1 MALPIDPELQRIR
14 DVTANFFFWQGLR
27 WVPIGAALLLF
38 TWSTMPSF
46 PLSAPWRDAMPWITL
61 ALGLG
66 ASWLCG
72 KYYARTYGQVRTLPG
87 LHARR
92 DAIKWG
98 IVYPAMGLA
107 LIIDDLVK
115 PPIAVSG
122 LVFALGIEAY
132 RRSTG
137 GGRRHYLLAS
147 AMFAVAT
154 VAPTLG
160 LVQPGRDVLAFVLGG
175 LGSVYLIGGVLDHL
189 ELRRMLQAK
198 DQHDHVGTV

>member
-1 MALPIDPELQRIR
+1 MALHIEPELRRIR
-14 DVTANFFFWQGLR
+14 AVTANFFFWQGLR
-27 WVPIGAALLLF
+27 WVPLGAALLLV

-46 PLSAPWRDAMPWITL
+46 PLSAPWRNALPWLTM

-72 KYYARTYGQVRTLPG
+72 KYYVRTYGHVRSLSG
-87 LHARR
+87 MHARR

-98 IVYPAMGLA
+98 IVYPAMCLA
-107 LIIDDLVK
+107 LIIDGLLK
-115 PPIAVSG
+115 PPIMVSG

-147 AMFAVAT
+147 VLFGVAT
-154 VAPTLG
+154 LAPTLG
-160 LVQPGRDVLAFVLGG
+160 LMQPGRDVLAFVIGG
-175 LGSVYLIGGVLDHL
+175 LGIVYMIGGVLDHL
-189 ELRRMLQAK
+189 ELRRMLQVR
-198 DQHDHVGTV
+198 DQDDHVETV